1 VGEPWSTEIPTAA
14 RLLRAGRAVAMTGAG
29 VSTAS
34 GLPDFRSPGGLWA
47 GVDPMKVA
55 SRTAFERT
63 PEAFYAFYR
72 KRLDTLGRAAPNPA
86 HVALAALERAG
97 RLYGVITQ
105 NVDGLH
111 QAAGSLRVIEL
122 HGNLRE
128 ALCTGCGVVRP
139 IAAIRDALLAG
150 TLPRCAICGAILKP
164 NVVLFEDLLPQQAW
178 AVATLM
184 ARASRVMLVAG
195 SSLQVTPAAWLP
207 QETLDAGGQLI
218 IVNQE
223 PTPYDRRAAVALHG
237 PAEQILPAIA
247 AAAGT
252 EVEEG
257 SGSSQ
262 NVEPPGRPGDPG
274 PMCFDP
280 C

>member
-1 VGEPWSTEIPTAA
+1 VTAVSPTDILAA
-14 RLLRAGRAVAMTGAG
+14 AKLLGGGRAVAMTGAG

-34 GLPDFRSPGGLWA
+34 GLPDFRSSGGFWA

-72 KRLDTLGRAAPNPA
+72 RRIDTLDRAAPNPA

-97 RLYGVITQ
+97 LLDGVITQ

-111 QAAGSLRVIEL
+111 QAAGSAHVIEL

-128 ALCTGCGVVRP
+128 ALCVGCGTVRP
-139 IAAIRDALLAG
+139 IAAIRDALASG
-150 TLPRCAICGAILKP
+150 TLPRCDSCGALLKP
-164 NVVLFEDLLPQQAW
+164 HIVLFEEMLPQGAW
-178 AVATLM
+178 AAATSL

-195 SSLQVTPAAWLP
+195 SSLQVTPASWLP
-207 QETLDAGGQLI
+207 QDTLDAGGQVI
-218 IVNQE
+218 VVNQE
-223 PTPYDRRAAVALHG
+223 PTPYDRRAAVTLRG

-247 AAAGT
+247 AAAAAAAT
-252 EVEEG
+252 AAAATRVEEG
-257 SGSSQ
+257 TGSPQ
-262 NVEPPGRPGDPG
+262 NIDHRPTT
-274 PMCFDP
+274 
-280 C
+280 